1 MSNDLLEGQ
10 SIADMLSRW
19 YEGGTREQMCDEA
32 FAQIRKLERELAA
45 VRHDLERATANHS
58 ADLNDKRL
66 PESGMALSMRASLT
80 LGEAT
85 VRDLRALSHILAG
98 SDDREL
104 VQHAADLIE
113 VLAKPTAPSANQVY
127 VEFFEAS
134 EALRLLPWFKDGR
147 NQAERDAA
155 SERLERA
162 HDAVAATRTDRTGP
176 NG

>member
-80 LGEAT
+80 RGEAT

-113 VLAKPTAPSANQVY
+113 VLAKPTAPSASD
-127 VEFFEAS
+127 A
-134 EALRLLPWFKDGR
+134 RD
-147 NQAERDAA
+147 AERYRFMRRFDRFALVHLLLDKEEITTLDQA
-155 SERLERA
+155 VDRA
-162 HDAVAATRTDRTGP
+162 MADYARSDRGA